1 MSKPSDSKPGASDP
15 LLVVIAALL
24 LVAVV
29 VTLYFAFNGPSKEFT
44 HEPATHLRPIIQ
56 DEPRVIV
63 VTREGTGSAHGPAV
77 AAASSHVE
85 VAPKAAEAKP
95 AEKPAAAVAAV
106 AAAPVVSASADGR
119 IHGRV
124 ILRGTPPAEKVIG
137 AVKSDKNCGEATP
150 GPAPTT
156 RNYVAGA
163 DGGLRY
169 VLVRIVTAPAG
180 AGKPA
185 EAPLIDQKACMY
197 EPYVSAVLVGQ
208 AFKIRNSDTFMH
220 NVAATP
226 KINKGFNFA
235 QATAGQINEKVF
247 DKPEI
252 AARLQCNVHPWMF
265 SYVHVLENPF
275 FAVTDEKGEFTLP
288 EGLPPGKYTLE
299 ASHLKAGAVSVEI
312 EVAAGKGATVAFEL
326 AVK

>member
-29 VTLYFAFNGPSKEFT
+29 VTLYFAFHGPSKEFT
-44 HEPATHLRPIIQ
+44 HEPATHARPIIQ

-63 VTREGTGSAHGPAV
+63 VTREGTGSGHGAP
-77 AAASSHVE
+77 AAASTHAE
-85 VAPKAAEAKP
+85 EAPKAAVTKP

-124 ILRGTPPAEKVIG
+124 VLKGTPPPERVIG
-137 AVKSDKNCGEATP
+137 AVKSDANCGAATP
-150 GPAPTT
+150 GPAPTS
-156 RNYVAGA
+156 RNYVASA

-169 VLVRIVTAPAG
+169 VLVRIVSAPAG
-180 AGKPA
+180 AGKPG
-185 EAPLIDQKACMY
+185 EAPLIDQKGCMY
-197 EPYVSAVLVGQ
+197 EPYVNAVLVGQ
-208 AFKIRNSDTFMH
+208 SFKLRKSDTVMH

-235 QATAGQINEKVF
+235 QASAGQVNEKVF
-247 DKPEI
+247 DKPEL
-252 AARLQCNVHPWMF
+252 AVKLQCNVHPWMAA
-265 SYVHVLENPF
+265 YLHVLENPF

-299 ASHLKAGAVSVEI
+299 ASHLKAGAVTVEI